1 LVLENSHEM
10 REIDTSKLALKT
22 KHQATKELAYWLLDK
37 QGRNMTYDVDASL
50 TPIQAFEQRRG
61 N

>member
-10 REIDTSKLALKT
+10 REIVTSKLALKT